1 MTSRDTHDIQS
12 YEIEKII
19 ARMYEIAVWHA
30 KEQVKFYEELAK
42 EEPLDNQK

>member
-1 MTSRDTHDIQS
+1 MTSRDTYDIQN

-30 KEQVKFYEELAK
+30 KEQTEFYKELAK
-42 EEPLDNQK
+42 EDSFDN